1 MFFVF
6 KQKTVYEVRISDWS
20 SDVCSSDLP
29 RFCLYLWGR
38 CWESPGEFRSK
49 MTGTGSEVVAAR
61 KIEAKAWFERLRDD
75 ICAAFVALEDALAGV
90 NAERFAAVPPGRF
103 ERKDWQ
109 RAAGGGGVMALN
121 RARVFEQAGVT
132 GSPVHGHF
140 SPEFATQVPRP
151 AGDPPPWATT

>member
-103 ERKDWQ
+103 ERQDWQ
-109 RAAGGGGVMALN
+109 RAEGSGGVMALM
-121 RARVFEQAGVT
+121 RGRVFAKVGVNVST
-132 GSPVHGHF
+132 GHGAF
-140 SPEFATQVPRP
+140 SPALAKPVGRQS
-151 AGDPPPWATT
+151 GG